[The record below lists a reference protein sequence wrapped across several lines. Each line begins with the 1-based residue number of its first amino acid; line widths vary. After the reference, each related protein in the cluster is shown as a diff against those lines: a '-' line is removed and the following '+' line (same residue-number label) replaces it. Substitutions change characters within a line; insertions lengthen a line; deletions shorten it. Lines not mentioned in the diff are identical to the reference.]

1 MEGSSSGEEELVI
14 PETQVPDPPASSSS
28 IAGVAAAP
36 SATSAK
42 FPFVTAAPPSALQNS
57 LREAGLD
64 VALIAGIL
72 QQHHAQVP
80 TLWGA
85 AAVGSTEGGAG
96 SNGGDGVGEDGFGS
110 AGSGGDA

>member
-36 SATSAK
+36 SATSAV
-42 FPFVTAAPPSALQNS
+42 FPFVTAASALQNS

-64 VALIAGIL
+64 VALVAGIL